1 MRKITLTTLW
11 VVLFLKGKIIDYN
24 FFEVFV
30 ALEDDTIIK
39 MPLNQVSNYLNI
51 GDTINV
57 DSNNISYSP
66 SNRPNIIQDKLIDF
80 F

>member
-1 MRKITLTTLW
+1 M
-11 VVLFLKGKIIDYN
+11 KGKIIDYN
-24 FFEVFV
+24 FFEAFV

-39 MPLNQVSNYLNI
+39 IPLNQVSNYLNI

-57 DSNNISYSP
+57 DSNAISNST
-66 SNRPNIIQDKLIDF
+66 SNRPKIIQDKLVDF